1 MGLNDTPSGERLH
14 IGFFG
19 RRNAGKSSVVN
30 AVTGQELAVVSD
42 IRGTTTDPVKKAMEL
57 LPIGPV
63 MIIDTPGFDDEGALG
78 MRRVKKTKQIL
89 NRTDLAVLIVD
100 ATEGEQECDRELM
113 EIFREKEIPWLLVY
127 NKSDLLDTIPE
138 ETDQTIYVSALKRE
152 GIHALKKKIARLG
165 KCDQGKLQLVGD
177 LIHPSDVVLLVIP
190 IDSAA
195 PKGRLILP
203 QQQVIRDVLE
213 ADAMAICVKE
223 YELQEMLGKLTE
235 PPALV
240 ITDSQV
246 FEKVSADVPDE
257 VSLTSFS
264 ILMARYKGL
273 LDTAVQGVAAIEHLH
288 DGDKIL
294 IAEGCTHHRQCDDIG
309 SVKIP
314 RWLKNY
320 TGKELHIETCSG
332 TEFPDDLTKYALII
346 HCGGCMLNE
355 REVRYRMKCA
365 KDQGIPITNYGIVIA
380 YMQGILR
387 RSIRIFP
394 HLLAK
399 LPEETL

>member
-1 MGLNDTPSGERLH
+1 MSLNDTPSGERVH

-19 RRNAGKSSVVN
+19 RRNAGKSSLVN
-30 AVTGQELAVVSD
+30 AVTGQELAVVSQT
-42 IRGTTTDPVKKAMEL
+42 RGTTTDPVSKAMEL
-57 LPIGPV
+57 LPVGPV
-63 MIIDTPGFDDEGALG
+63 VIIDTPGFDDEGALG
-78 MRRVKKTKQIL
+78 ELRIRKTRQVL
-89 NRTDLAVLIVD
+89 NRTDVAVLVAD
-100 ATEGEQECDRELM
+100 STEGLKACDQEL
-113 EIFREKEIPWLLVY
+113 IGLFRQKEIPYLIVW
-127 NKSDLLDTIPE
+127 NKCDLLAEIPE
-138 ETDQTIYVSALKRE
+138 ESAGEIYVSATEKIHIEELKE
-152 GIHALKKKIARLG
+152 KIARLG
-165 KCDQGKLQLVGD
+165 RTDDSKLMLVGD
-177 LIHPSDVVLLVIP
+177 LLHPGDLVVLVIP
-190 IDSAA
+190 IDKAA

-213 ADAMAICVKE
+213 AEAAAVCVKE
-223 YELQEMLGKLTE
+223 YELRETLEKFKE

-246 FEKVSADVPDE
+246 FAKVSADVPPE
-257 VSLTSFS
+257 VPLTSFS

-273 LDTAVQGVAAIEHLH
+273 LDTAVRGVAAVERLQ
-288 DGDKIL
+288 DGDTVL

-320 TGKELHIETCSG
+320 TGKKLHIELCSG
-332 TEFPDDLTKYALII
+332 RDFPDDLSKYSLII

-365 KDQGIPITNYGIVIA
+365 VNQEVPITNYGIAIA
-380 YMQGILR
+380 YMQGILK

-394 HLLAK
+394 YLLSE
-399 LPEETL
+399 LED